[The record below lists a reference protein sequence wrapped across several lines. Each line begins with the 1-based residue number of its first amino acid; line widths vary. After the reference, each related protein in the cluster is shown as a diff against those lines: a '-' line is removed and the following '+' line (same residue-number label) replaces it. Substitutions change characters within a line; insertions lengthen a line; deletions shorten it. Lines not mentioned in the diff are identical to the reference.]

1 MTGQVEGS
9 TSFIHDP
16 FFSLFI
22 KSILMSTDTAPSEE
36 HSEIEVNDGADLH
49 LDLAQIESGLND
61 LKDVSMDSNEL
72 ARQLE
77 DLTGVVLNSAE
88 ASTRSASVAADV
100 SGDLQKVMA
109 SINAAHQRSVS
120 HSRIMLGAMLIFIL
134 ISVGTF
140 FAISTRMRQNIIQLD
155 ALSMAVGKRVV
166 DLDATLGTFTES
178 TQSFNEL
185 TEKLEKLSEAQ
196 SGIEKKFDEVTKA
209 VTTVPGQIA
218 EQSGKGLDGKFASIE
233 KQMQALDAKIVALS
247 NKPQPAPP
255 APGLSQQALS
265 AELQKLKKELEQT
278 ALKAPRE
285 APAVVPKPKEDI
297 KPMPKLDSKVDSKA
311 DNKSSTEA
319 KAEKKSEPKVEA
331 KTAPVPVAA
340 SVAAPAPAPAA
351 QAAPAPMPQFQPA
364 REKMLVYPRPNN
376 E

>member
-1 MTGQVEGS
+1 
-9 TSFIHDP
+9 
-16 FFSLFI
+16 
-22 KSILMSTDTAPSEE
+22 
-36 HSEIEVNDGADLH
+36 
-49 LDLAQIESGLND
+49 LAQIEAGLDD
-61 LKDVSMDSNEL
+61 LQVISMDRNEL
-72 ARQLE
+72 ARQLD
-77 DLTGVVLNSAE
+77 DLSGVVLNSAE

-209 VTTVPGQIA
+209 VSTVPGQIA
-218 EQSGKGLDGKFASIE
+218 EQSGKGLDGKFVAIE
-233 KQMQALDAKIVALS
+233 KQMQALDAKIVALT
-247 NKPQPAPP
+247 NRPQAAPP
-255 APGLSQQALS
+255 PPGLSQQALS

-278 ALKAPRE
+278 ALKSRESAPVAHAASKPNE
-285 APAVVPKPKEDI
+285 DAKPAPAP
-297 KPMPKLDSKVDSKA
+297 
-311 DNKSSTEA
+311 
-319 KAEKKSEPKVEA
+319 KAESRSERKPEPKVEA
-331 KTAPVPVAA
+331 KPEPKPEPKPAAPSQAQA
-340 SVAAPAPAPAA
+340 QSATAPAPAPVPSAS
-351 QAAPAPMPQFQPA
+351 AAPAPMPQFQPA

>member
-1 MTGQVEGS
+1 
-9 TSFIHDP
+9 
-16 FFSLFI
+16 
-22 KSILMSTDTAPSEE
+22 MSTETASSDAS
-36 HSEIEVNDGADLH
+36 SEIEVNDGADLH
-49 LDLAQIESGLND
+49 LDLAQIEAGLDD
-61 LKDVSMDSNEL
+61 LQDISMDSNEL

-209 VTTVPGQIA
+209 VSTVPGQIA
-218 EQSGKGLDGKFASIE
+218 EQSGKGMDGKFVAIE
-233 KQMQALDAKIVALS
+233 KQMQALDAKIVALT
-247 NKPQPAPP
+247 NRPQAAPP
-255 APGLSQQALS
+255 PPGLSQQALS

-278 ALKAPRE
+278 ALKSRENAPVAHAAPKSSE
-285 APAVVPKPKEDI
+285 EAKPAPA
-297 KPMPKLDSKVDSKA
+297 
-311 DNKSSTEA
+311 
-319 KAEKKSEPKVEA
+319 PKVERKPEPKA
-331 KTAPVPVAA
+331 ESRPEPKPAAPSQAQAQSAPTP
-340 SVAAPAPAPAA
+340 APAPAPTPVPSASV
-351 QAAPAPMPQFQPA
+351 APAPMPQFQPA

>member
-1 MTGQVEGS
+1 
-9 TSFIHDP
+9 
-16 FFSLFI
+16 
-22 KSILMSTDTAPSEE
+22 MSTDTASTEQHADLE
-36 HSEIEVNDGADLH
+36 FNDGADLH
-49 LDLAQIESGLND
+49 LDLAEIEAGLDD
-61 LKDVSMDSNEL
+61 LKEVSLDSNEL

-196 SGIEKKFDEVTKA
+196 GGIEKKFDEVTKA
-209 VTTVPGQIA
+209 VSTVPGQIA
-218 EQSGKGLDGKFASIE
+218 DQSGKGLDGKFTSIE
-233 KQMQALDAKIVALS
+233 KQLQTLDAKIVALT
-247 NKPQPAPP
+247 NRPQVAPAS
-255 APGLSQQALS
+255 PGLSQQALS
-265 AELQKLKKELEQT
+265 AELQKLKSELQQT
-278 ALKAPRE
+278 AMKARE
-285 APAVVPKPKEDI
+285 SAPPAPPAPAKPT
-297 KPMPKLDSKVDSKA
+297 PKVDKPEV
-311 DNKSSTEA
+311 KPVTEA
-319 KAEKKSEPKVEA
+319 KVQRKTSPEPEPKAESKA
-331 KTAPVPVAA
+331 SAP
-340 SVAAPAPAPAA
+340 PAPSELVAPAA
-351 QAAPAPMPQFQPA
+351 APMPQLQPQ
-364 REKMLVYPRPNN
+364 REKMLVYPRPNTD
-376 E
+376 

>member
-1 MTGQVEGS
+1 
-9 TSFIHDP
+9 
-16 FFSLFI
+16 
-22 KSILMSTDTAPSEE
+22 MSTETASSDAS
-36 HSEIEVNDGADLH
+36 SEIEVNDGADLH
-49 LDLAQIESGLND
+49 LDLAQIEAGLDD
-61 LKDVSMDSNEL
+61 LQDISMDSNEL

-209 VTTVPGQIA
+209 VSTVPGQIA
-218 EQSGKGLDGKFASIE
+218 EQSGKGMDGKFVAIE
-233 KQMQALDAKIVALS
+233 KQMQALDAKIVALT
-247 NKPQPAPP
+247 NRPQAAPP
-255 APGLSQQALS
+255 PPGLSQQALS

-278 ALKAPRE
+278 ALKSRENAPVAHAAPKSSE
-285 APAVVPKPKEDI
+285 EAKPAPAPKAESRAERKPEPKAESRPEPKP
-297 KPMPKLDSKVDSKA
+297 A
-311 DNKSSTEA
+311 
-319 KAEKKSEPKVEA
+319 
-331 KTAPVPVAA
+331 APSQAQSAA
-340 SVAAPAPAPAA
+340 TPAPAPAPTPVPSAS
-351 QAAPAPMPQFQPA
+351 AAPAPMPQFQPA

-376 E
+376 D